1 MKAIIGMV
9 ALLLLVACASQE
21 TPEMMEESKVMEG
34 ATAEEPAAPV
44 ETSSAEMT
52 VMAAMQNGGSA
63 KCVVEKDGT
72 TVTMYMKNMM
82 ARSDMMPMDAHGIYT
97 DDTIYTW
104 TGNQGFMMKKADIE
118 KLAAQAQEG
127 QKQYQST
134 EDIAQDYPD
143 MRCSAYNVPD
153 SMFTPPPGVEFQDMA
168 EMMKQM
174 QAQMPEG
181 MPDISQYQ

>member
-21 TPEMMEESKVMEG
+21 MPETTDENRVMEG

-44 ETSSAEMT
+44 ETSAEMD
-52 VMAAMQNGGSA
+52 VAAALQSGGSA

-127 QKQYQST
+127 QKQYQSS
-134 EDIAQDYPD
+134 EDVAKDYPD
-143 MRCSAYNVPD
+143 MKCSAFNVPD
-153 SMFTPPPGVEFQDMA
+153 SMFTPPPGIEFQDMA